1 MLRSMS
7 DTASQGVPACL
18 AAKVSDALEFV
29 AATECY
35 RDDGGVERLAD
46 AVEAVLETRGAER

>member
-1 MLRSMS
+1 MS